1 VEQPTVTFTGKIFG
15 EFLFYTGSNNNLT
28 QYYYS
33 TLKPIKN
40 NLINI
45 LATPDIKSS
54 AVDLNND
61 GVIDQYNISL
71 RIKKPW
77 AGMTLSR
84 ADLILA
90 FNYELKGLLKMKM
103 EGLAVVTADS
113 LSSISL
119 GVD

>member
-1 VEQPTVTFTGKIFG
+1 MTFTGKIFG
-15 EFLFYTGSNNNLT
+15 EFLFYTGNNSNLT

-40 NLINI
+40 NLINNT
-45 LATPDIKSS
+45 LSTPDIKSS
-54 AVDLNND
+54 AVDMNND

>member
-1 VEQPTVTFTGKIFG
+1 MPTP
-15 EFLFYTGSNNNLT
+15 E
-28 QYYYS
+28 
-33 TLKPIKN
+33 
-40 NLINI
+40 
-45 LATPDIKSS
+45 IKST

-77 AGMTLSR
+77 SEMTLSR

-103 EGLAVVTADS
+103 ECLAVMSADS